1 MTTGS
6 INVTQRKATGIMSP
20 LWYVAGLLGEI
31 RIAFRSLVRTPGF
44 SATVALTLALGIGV
58 NAAIFSVVRSVLL
71 RPLVNRD
78 ESSLIYLRQS
88 APGLQVDNATFSV
101 PEIQDIGGHLKTIS
115 KLASFSTIDFT
126 IDAFGPPRTI
136 RAGVVDGPYFEV
148 MGLRPVLGRL
158 LDSRDDGASAAGAA
172 VITYKFWATTM
183 HSDPNV
189 VGKAIRL
196 GSMLESRSAV
206 IVGVLE
212 PSIPYPAETEI
223 IANIVTS
230 PHHLSATMVT
240 GREHRMTDLFGRL
253 APGASLASARAE
265 LRTVYSAMTAAHPDV
280 YKAQYRFRIDATRLR
295 DQINSRASTILWLL
309 LAASGLLFV
318 IACSNVANLMLAR
331 MVRRES
337 ELALRVALGGSSAA
351 IRRSLL
357 AEGLVLCG
365 GGGLAGVLVAVP
377 MVSVLARYALRF
389 SVRAA
394 DVTVDFSMLWAGLAL
409 ALGAAVFLAF
419 VPRLP
424 SPDASRG
431 LGLTGGSGRV
441 TRSSRRRIRVFAV
454 IQIAAS
460 FLSLAS
466 AGVLLTTLLTLQ
478 KAQPGFET
486 GRVLIANLPLMSDG
500 RTPQQVAQFY
510 EDAQR
515 SVSAL
520 PGVESAAIAV
530 SAPWRDSRMLSFTLQ
545 FAVEGSTREN
555 GNTDLRARFRF
566 VSPGY
571 SATLGIPLSEG
582 RDFTEA
588 DRMGAEPVVI
598 VSKSLAQRFFPG
610 QGAIN
615 RHVMWTDPLIK
626 IAGISP
632 QPRRIVGVIADVDDA
647 NIIPQPN
654 MTIYQPFAQS
664 PLFMARMLVRAK
676 GDLHAL
682 VPAMTRAVRAVAA
695 TQPVERPSTLQDVRT
710 EVLANNRVNALVF
723 GGFATLALA
732 ISVIGVAGVLAY
744 SVSWRKRE
752 FGIRLALG
760 AQPRRILA
768 GVLVDGS
775 IIAGIGVA
783 AGVLVA
789 WALSRL
795 AGNYVA
801 ELQLPGPAPLIG
813 SAAVIVAS
821 ALLASLMPAARA
833 ARIDTVQALRAE

>member
-1 MTTGS
+1 MKTYLAALAS
-6 INVTQRKATGIMSP
+6 
-20 LWYVAGLLGEI
+20 EI

-44 SATVALTLALGIGV
+44 SDTVALTLALGIGV
-58 NAAIFSVVRSVLL
+58 NAAIFSVVRGVLL

-78 ESSLIYLRQS
+78 ESSLIYIRQS

-101 PEIQDIGGHLKTIS
+101 PEIQDVTAHLKTIS
-115 KLASFSTIDFT
+115 KLATFSTVDFT
-126 IDAFGPPRTI
+126 LDGFGTPRTI
-136 RAGVVDGPYFEV
+136 RGGVIEGPYFDV

-158 LDSRDDGASAAGAA
+158 LDARDEGANAAGAA
-172 VITYKFWATTM
+172 VLTYKFWTATL
-183 HSDPNV
+183 HADPNV
-189 VGKAIRL
+189 VGKTIGL
-196 GSMLESRSAV
+196 GSMMQGRSAV

-212 PSIPYPAETEI
+212 PSVPYPAETEI

-240 GREHRMTDLFGRL
+240 SREHRMTDILGRL
-253 APGASLASARAE
+253 APGTSLASARAE
-265 LRTVYSAMTAAHPDV
+265 LRTAYSVMTAQHPDV
-280 YKAQYRFRIDATRLR
+280 YKPQYQFQIGASLLR
-295 DQINSRASTILWLL
+295 DQINARASTILWLL
-309 LAASGLLFV
+309 FAASALLFV

-337 ELALRVALGGSSAA
+337 EFALRAALGASSVA
-351 IRRSLL
+351 IRRALL

-365 GGGLAGVLVAVP
+365 GGGLAGVLLAVP
-377 MVSVLARYALRF
+377 MVTVLARYALRF

-394 DVTVDFSMLWAGLAL
+394 DLTVDFSVLWMGLAL
-409 ALGAAVFLAF
+409 AVGAAVFLAF

-424 SPDASRG
+424 SADGPCG
-431 LGLTGGSGRV
+431 LGVAAGSARV

-454 IQIAAS
+454 VQIAAS

-466 AGVLLTTLLTLQ
+466 AGVLVTTLLTLQ
-478 KAQPGFET
+478 KVQPGFET
-486 GRVLIANLPLMSDG
+486 GRVLIANLPLISDG
-500 RTPQQVAQFY
+500 RTPQQVARFY
-510 EDAQR
+510 EEAQR

-520 PGVESAAIAV
+520 PGVESAAIGM
-530 SAPWRDSRMLSFTLQ
+530 SAPWRDSRFGTFTLQ

-555 GNTDLRARFRF
+555 ANTDLRARFRF

-571 SATLGIPLSEG
+571 SAVLGIPILEG

-598 VSKSLAQRFFPG
+598 VSRNLAQRLFPG
-610 QGAIN
+610 QDAIN

-632 QPRRIVGVIADVDDA
+632 QPRRIVGIIADVDDA
-647 NIIPQPN
+647 NLIPQPN
-654 MTIYQPFAQS
+654 LTIYQPFAQS
-664 PLFMARMLVRAK
+664 PVFLARLLVRGK
-676 GDLHAL
+676 GDLYAL
-682 VPAMTRAVRAVAA
+682 VPSITRAVRAVAA
-695 TQPVERPSTLQDVRT
+695 TQPVERASSLQDVRT

-760 AQPRRILA
+760 AQPRKILA
-768 GVLVDGS
+768 AVLIDGTV
-775 IIAGIGVA
+775 IAGIGVA

-789 WALSRL
+789 WGLSRV

-801 ELQLPGPAPLIG
+801 ELKLPGPVPLIG
-813 SAAVIVAS
+813 SAAVILAA

>member
-1 MTTGS
+1 M
-6 INVTQRKATGIMSP
+6 MSP
-20 LWYVAGLLGEI
+20 FRYVTGLMSEL

-58 NAAIFSVVRSVLL
+58 NAAIFSVVRGVLL

-78 ESSLIYLRQS
+78 ENNLIYLRQS

-101 PEIQDIGGHLKTIS
+101 PEIQDIGAHLKTVN
-115 KLASFSTIDFT
+115 KLATFSTVDFT
-126 IDAFGPPRTI
+126 LDGFGPPRII
-136 RAGVVDGPYFEV
+136 RAGVVDGPYFDV

-158 LDSRDDGASAAGAA
+158 LDARDDGANAAGAA
-172 VITYKFWATTM
+172 VLTYKFWMTTM
-183 HSDPNV
+183 HADPNV

-196 GSMLESRSAV
+196 GSMMQSRSAV

-253 APGASLASARAE
+253 APGASLATARAE
-265 LRTVYSAMTAAHPDV
+265 LQTVYSAMTAAHPDV
-280 YKAQYRFRIDATRLR
+280 YKKQFQYRIDATRLR
-295 DQINSRASTILWLL
+295 DQINSRASTVLWLL
-309 LAASGLLFV
+309 FAASGLLFV

-337 ELALRVALGGSSAA
+337 ELSLRIALGASTSALRRA
-351 IRRSLL
+351 LL

-365 GGGLAGVLVAVP
+365 GGGLAGVLVAAP
-377 MVSVLARYALRF
+377 MVALLARYALRF

-394 DVTVDFSMLWAGLAL
+394 DLSVDFSVLWAGMAL

-424 SPDASRG
+424 SPDTSRG
-431 LGLTGGSGRV
+431 LRLAGGSGRV
-441 TRSSRRRIRVFAV
+441 THSSRRRIRVFAV
-454 IQIAAS
+454 VQIAAS

-466 AGVLLTTLLTLQ
+466 AGVLVTTLLTLQ

-486 GRVLIANLPLMSDG
+486 GRVLVANLPVMSDG
-500 RTPQQVAQFY
+500 RTAQQVARFY
-510 EDAQR
+510 DDALR

-520 PGVESAAIAV
+520 PGVEGAAIGMG
-530 SAPWRDSRMLSFTLQ
+530 APWRDTRFLAFTLQ
-545 FAVEGSTREN
+545 FAVEGAGREN
-555 GNTDLRARFRF
+555 GNADLRARFRF
-566 VSPGY
+566 ITPGY
-571 SATLGIPLSEG
+571 SATLGIPILEG
-582 RDFTEA
+582 RDFNEA
-588 DRMGAEPVVI
+588 DRAEAEPVVI
-598 VSKSLAQRFFPG
+598 VSKSVAKRLFPG
-610 QGAIN
+610 QDAIN
-615 RHVMWTDPLIK
+615 RHILWTDPLIK
-626 IAGISP
+626 YAGISA
-632 QPRRIVGVIADVDDA
+632 QPRRIVGVVADIDDA

-664 PLFMARMLVRAK
+664 PTFLVRMLVRAK

-682 VPAMTRAVRAVAA
+682 APAITRAVKAVSA
-695 TQPVERPSTLQDVRT
+695 TQPVERVNTLQEVRT

-723 GGFATLALA
+723 GGFAALALA
-732 ISVIGVAGVLAY
+732 ISIIGVAGVLAY
-744 SVSWRKRE
+744 SVSWRRRE

-760 AQPRRILA
+760 APPRRILA
-768 GVLVDGS
+768 GVLVDGTVM
-775 IIAGIGVA
+775 AGIGVA

-789 WALSRL
+789 WGLSRV

-801 ELQLPGPAPLIG
+801 ELQLPGAIPLIG
-813 SAAVIVAS
+813 SAAVIIGA
-821 ALLASLMPAARA
+821 AIAASLMPAARA
-833 ARIDTVQALRAE
+833 ARIDTVEALRAE